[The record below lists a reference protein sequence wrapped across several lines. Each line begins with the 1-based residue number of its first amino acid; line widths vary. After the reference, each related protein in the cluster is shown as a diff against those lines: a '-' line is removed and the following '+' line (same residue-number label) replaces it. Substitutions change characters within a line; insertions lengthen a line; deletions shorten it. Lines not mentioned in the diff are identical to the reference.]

1 MTDTP
6 VAAAV
11 LTGGASRRM
20 GRDKALVEIDGAAMV
35 RRVVAAVVGAGCSPV
50 ITVGGD
56 ATALAVALADT
67 GGDADVATVPDRFPG
82 EGPLGAILTALR
94 HLAGPTVVVATDLAW
109 LDAETVGRLL
119 VHRDRLDLDVVMAR
133 SDRAEHLCA
142 LWWPSAAPV
151 LERRFA
157 AGERSI
163 HRSLDGLRRVDVA
176 VSPGTVRNVN
186 TPTDL
191 GRTT

>member
-20 GRDKALVEIDGAAMV
+20 GRDKALVEVDGAAMV
-35 RRVVAAVVGAGCSPV
+35 HRVVAAVVGAGCSPV

-56 ATALAVALADT
+56 AAALATVLADT
-67 GGDADVATVPDRFPG
+67 EADVAMVPDRFPG

-94 HLAGPTVVVATDLAW
+94 HLASPAVVVATDLAW
-109 LDAETVGRLL
+109 LDAATVERLL
-119 VHRDRLDLDVVMAR
+119 VHRDRLDADVVMAR

-142 LWWPSAAPV
+142 LWWPSAAPA

-157 AGERSI
+157 AGERAI
-163 HRSLDGLRRVDVA
+163 HRALDGLRLVEVA
-176 VSPGTVRNVN
+176 VPTGAVRNVN

>member
-1 MTDTP
+1 MTETG

-20 GRDKALVEIDGAAMV
+20 GRDKALVEVDGAAMV
-35 RRVVAAVVGAGCSPV
+35 RRVVAAVVGAGCSPL

-56 ATALAVALADT
+56 AAALATVLADT
-67 GGDADVATVPDRFPG
+67 EVTTVADRFPG
-82 EGPLGAILTALR
+82 EGPLGAILTALH
-94 HLAGPTVVVATDLAW
+94 HLASPAVIVATDLAW
-109 LDAETVGRLL
+109 LDTATVERLL
-119 VHRDRLDLDVVMAR
+119 MHRERLDVDVVMAR

-157 AGERSI
+157 AGERAI
-163 HRSLDGLRRVDVA
+163 HRALDGLRLVEVA
-176 VSPGTVRNVN
+176 VPADAVRNVN
-186 TPTDL
+186 APTDL

>member
-1 MTDTP
+1 MTETP

-20 GRDKALVEIDGAAMV
+20 GRDKALVEVDGAAMV
-35 RRVVAAVVGAGCSPV
+35 RRVVEAVVGAGCSPV
-50 ITVGGD
+50 IAVGGD
-56 ATALAVALADT
+56 AASLATVLVDT
-67 GGDADVATVPDRFPG
+67 GVTTVPDRFPG
-82 EGPLGAILTALR
+82 KGPLGGILTAFD
-94 HLAGPTVVVATDLAW
+94 HLVAPFVVVATDLPW
-109 LDAETVGRLL
+109 LDAATLERLL
-119 VHRDRLDLDVVMAR
+119 VHRERVDLDVVMAR
-133 SDRAEHLCA
+133 SDRAEPLCA

-157 AGERSI
+157 VGERAI
-163 HRSLDGLRRVDVA
+163 HRAVDGLRLVEVTVPA
-176 VSPGTVRNVN
+176 ASVRNVN